1 MDNLIK
7 KIAIQE
13 EILDFE
19 IINNKYGWQI
29 EDRLKYLNEEPIVQ
43 KNNELDIDT
52 ILNFDLH
59 TEKGDLIE
67 VVLSEMRIHTNMFQ
81 SELNKQKKAPEKEI
95 D

>member
-29 EDRLKYLNEEPIVQ
+29 EDRLKYLNEELIVL

-52 ILNFDLH
+52 LLTFDLH

-67 VVLSEMRIHTNMFQ
+67 VVLSDMRIHTNLFQ
-81 SELNKQKKAPEKEI
+81 SELNKQKKTRKRN
-95 D
+95 